1 PERPPVLRVVLA
13 PAACV
18 VLPEPDLRLAGGRV
32 PRIDRAPGEDV
43 PYMPADAIREER
55 LVLGVHGELDAGRVA
70 VVHGELDAG
79 RVAVDQ
85 LGCGGRPGPG
95 EPGDGS
101 GDDGNTTHSW
111 PHLLIDGYP
120 IRLELEPRSCA
131 EMSL

>member
-1 PERPPVLRVVLA
+1 
-13 PAACV
+13 
-18 VLPEPDLRLAGGRV
+18 
-32 PRIDRAPGEDV
+32 
-43 PYMPADAIREER
+43 MPADAIREER
-55 LVLGVHGELDAGRVA
+55 LALR
-70 VVHGELDAG
+70 VHGELDAG

-131 EMSL
+131 EMSLVGSGFDDLRDLCGGLAKLLVGVVVVRPEPDSGVWTEVAEDLPFG